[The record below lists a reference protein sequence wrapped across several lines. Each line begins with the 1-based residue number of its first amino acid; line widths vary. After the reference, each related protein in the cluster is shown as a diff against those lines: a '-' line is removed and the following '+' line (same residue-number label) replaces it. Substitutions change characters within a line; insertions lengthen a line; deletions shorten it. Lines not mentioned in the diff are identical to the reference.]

1 LLVSAGVLSG
11 CGTRHG
17 VSMAFAPQSRNV
29 ALPKGPPIEDLVTPF
44 DLALSCMRGKI
55 DPSVSFAVGQVIDA
69 TGKETYA
76 DGGSGK
82 FVTQGAGELVQS
94 ALFRAGVTLVNRR
107 DPNIPVIEQNWG
119 LRDLKVQTPVNFY
132 VSGSINGL
140 DFIPGG
146 GVGIDIAGIGTR
158 ARQSRILIALDLSLT
173 DAYSSRIVSNISLQ
187 KQIFTREIGSS
198 TDRFFGQTLVSLEA
212 GGMEREAVHFA
223 MRQLLNFATLELL
236 GQLTD
241 SASYQECRSL
251 VSPVD
256 SVSAANAAADMD
268 RDSEKSVAVSALRS
282 AGERNREQ
290 AEAELA
296 SAAPPPSAPGAST
309 SAPPAASAPMTLK
322 ARALSQRAASFAGR
336 AIAAADQ
343 AKKADNLEEA
353 EKLAADVVQYLTTA
367 VKALQSAAAEGLTG
381 PEGDAAAMLV
391 EQAMS
396 AAQSA
401 QQEVLR
407 LRSLQQPEE
416 ATAETL
422 AAPIPAPSAPRN
434 QIPGTLES
442 QSDGLEP

>member
-1 LLVSAGVLSG
+1 MISSKVVIALLVSAGVLSG
-11 CGTRHG
+11 CGARHG
-17 VSMAFAPQSRNV
+17 VSMAFAPQSKNI

-69 TGKETYA
+69 TGKETYS

-107 DPNIPVIEQNWG
+107 DPNIPVVEQNWG
-119 LRDLKVQTPVNFY
+119 LRDLKAQTPANFY

-198 TDRFFGQTLVSLEA
+198 SDRFFGQTLLSLEA

-256 SVSAANAAADMD
+256 SVSAAETDQGGA
-268 RDSEKSVAVSALRS
+268 KSVAVNALRS
-282 AGERNREQ
+282 AGDRNRAQ
-290 AEAELA
+290 VEAELA
-296 SAAPPPSAPGAST
+296 SSSTAPAGKV
-309 SAPPAASAPMTLK
+309 ASAPLSPQ
-322 ARALSQRAASFAGR
+322 ARALAQRAVSFAGR
-336 AIAAADQ
+336 AIAAADET
-343 AKKADNLEEA
+343 KKAGSVEEA
-353 EKLAADVVQYLTTA
+353 ETLAAVVVKFVTA
-367 VKALQSAAAEGLTG
+367 AAGALQAGAAAGLSG
-381 PEGDAAAMLV
+381 PEGDAAALVV

-396 AAQSA
+396 AAQAA

-407 LRSLQQPEE
+407 LRSLQKTEE
-416 ATAETL
+416 SEASEAS
-422 AAPIPAPSAPRN
+422 SAPRN

-442 QSDGLEP
+442 QSDGLDP

>member
-1 LLVSAGVLSG
+1 MTRSKVFIALLVSAGVLSG
-11 CGTRHG
+11 CGTQHG
-17 VSMAFAPQSRNV
+17 VNMAFAPQSKAV

-44 DLALSCMRGKI
+44 DLALSCMQGKI

-69 TGKETYA
+69 TGKETYS

-146 GVGIDIAGIGTR
+146 GVGVDIAGIGTR

-198 TDRFFGQTLVSLEA
+198 ADRFFGQTLVSLEA

-256 SVSAANAAADMD
+256 SVSAANGAADLD
-268 RDSEKSVAVSALRS
+268 RDSVKSVAVNALRS
-282 AGERNREQ
+282 AGDRNRKQ
-290 AEAELA
+290 AEVEAELVLA
-296 SAAPPPSAPGAST
+296 S
-309 SAPPAASAPMTLK
+309 SAPPSQGAMAPLTPK
-322 ARALSQRAASFAGR
+322 ARALAQRATSFAGR
-336 AIAAADQ
+336 AIAAADG
-343 AKKADNLEEA
+343 AKRAGSIEEA
-353 EKLAADVVQYLTTA
+353 ETLAADVVKFVTTA
-367 VKALQSAAAEGLTG
+367 AQTLQAGAAEGLRG
-381 PEGDAAAMLV
+381 PEGDAAALLV

-396 AAQSA
+396 AAQAA

-407 LRSLQQPEE
+407 LRSLRQDSD
-416 ATAETL
+416 AVGAE
-422 AAPIPAPSAPRN
+422 IEPSTPRN
-434 QIPGTLES
+434 QIPGTIES
-442 QSDGLEP
+442 QSDGLDP